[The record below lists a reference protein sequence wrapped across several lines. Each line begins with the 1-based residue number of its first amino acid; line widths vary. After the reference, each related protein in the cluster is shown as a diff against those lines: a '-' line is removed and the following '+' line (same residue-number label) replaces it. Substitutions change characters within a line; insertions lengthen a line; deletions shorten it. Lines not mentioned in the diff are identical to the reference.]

1 MQHPDRSLIDNNM
14 PYLENAQQNLLS
26 TAAAILER
34 LQDFVKTIPTLLVP
48 QVVHVEVSLESQLS
62 DAIAEAVRDREFRQ
76 QLLDRPKQALASR
89 NLRIPPLQEVTVLA
103 ATSTQTYLVLPISTE
118 AEIER
123 VRAGVNSPRSLRSIR
138 SKILLNA
145 FEDPD
150 YRSRLVADPKAV
162 LIEAGFQIP
171 IETQVR
177 VLENSS
183 EHLYLVI
190 PAIH

>member
-1 MQHPDRSLIDNNM
+1 MQHPDRSLIDNKM

-171 IETQVR
+171 IDTQVR

>member
-171 IETQVR
+171 IDTQVR

>member
-1 MQHPDRSLIDNNM
+1 M
-14 PYLENAQQNLLS
+14 PYLENAQQNLVS

-34 LQDFVKTIPTLLVP
+34 LQHFVKTIPTLLVP

-62 DAIAEAVRDREFRQ
+62 DAIAQAVRDRSFRQ
-76 QLLDRPKQALASR
+76 QLLDRPKQALAR
-89 NLRIPPLQEVTVLA
+89 VNIRTPPQQEISVLE
-103 ATSTQTYLVLPISTE
+103 ATSTQTYLVLPIATE
-118 AEIER
+118 DEIER
-123 VRAGVNSPRSLRSIR
+123 VRAGVNSQRSLRSIR

-150 YRSRLVADPKAV
+150 YRSRLVADPKTV

-171 IETQVR
+171 IDTQVR

>member
-1 MQHPDRSLIDNNM
+1 M

-34 LQDFVKTIPTLLVP
+34 LQHFVKTIPALLVP
-48 QVVHVEVSLESQLS
+48 QVVDVEVSLESRLS
-62 DAIAEAVRDREFRQ
+62 DAIAQAVRDPEFRQ
-76 QLLDRPKQALASR
+76 QLLDRPKQALAKV
-89 NLRIPPLQEVTVLA
+89 NIRIPPQQEIAVLE
-103 ATSTQTYLVLPISTE
+103 ATSTQTYLVLPIATDR
-118 AEIER
+118 EIEELQ
-123 VRAGVNSPRSLRSIR
+123 AGVNSHRSLRAIR

-145 FEDPD
+145 FADPD

-162 LIEAGFQIP
+162 LIEAGFQIS
-171 IETQVR
+171 IDTQVR
-177 VLENSS
+177 VLENSL

>member
-1 MQHPDRSLIDNNM
+1 MQHPDRSLTNHKM
-14 PYLENAQQNLLS
+14 PYLENAQQNLVS

-62 DAIAEAVRDREFRQ
+62 DAIAQAVRDRSFRQ
-76 QLLDRPKQALASR
+76 QLLDRPKQALAR
-89 NLRIPPLQEVTVLA
+89 VNIHTPPQQEISVLE
-103 ATSTQTYLVLPISTE
+103 ATSTQTYLVLPIATE
-118 AEIER
+118 DEIAL

-162 LIEAGFQIP
+162 LIEA
-171 IETQVR
+171 QVR
-177 VLENSS
+177 VLENSA

>member
-1 MQHPDRSLIDNNM
+1 M

-26 TAAAILER
+26 TVAAILER
-34 LQDFVKTIPTLLVP
+34 LQDFVKTIPKLLVP
-48 QVVHVEVSLESQLS
+48 QVVHVEVSLEAQLS
-62 DAIAEAVRDREFRQ
+62 DAIAQAVRDPEFRQ
-76 QLLDRPKQALASR
+76 QLLDRPKQALASIYIR
-89 NLRIPPLQEVTVLA
+89 LPPLQEVTVLA
-103 ATSTQTYLVLPISTE
+103 ATSTQTYLVLPIATE
-118 AEIER
+118 DEIER
-123 VRAGVNSPRSLRSIR
+123 VRAGVNSPRSLRALR

-171 IETQVR
+171 IDTQVR

>member
-1 MQHPDRSLIDNNM
+1 MQHPDRSLTDNKM
-14 PYLENAQQNLLS
+14 PYLENAQQNLLAN
-26 TAAAILER
+26 AAAILER
-34 LQDFVKTIPTLLVP
+34 LQHFVKTIPSLLVP

-62 DAIAEAVRDREFRQ
+62 DAIAQAVRDPEFRQ
-76 QLLDRPKQALASR
+76 QLLDRPKPALASQHV
-89 NLRIPPLQEVTVLA
+89 RIPPLQEVTVLE
-103 ATSTQTYLVLPISTE
+103 ATSAQTYLVLPIATDL
-118 AEIER
+118 EIEQLQ
-123 VRAGVNSPRSLRSIR
+123 AGVNSPRSLRSIR

-171 IETQVR
+171 IDTQVR

>member
-1 MQHPDRSLIDNNM
+1 MQHPDRSLTDNKM

-34 LQDFVKTIPTLLVP
+34 VQHFVKTIPTLLVP
-48 QVVHVEVSLESQLS
+48 QVVHVEVSLEAQLS
-62 DAIAEAVRDREFRQ
+62 DAIAQAVRDPEFRQ
-76 QLLDRPKQALASR
+76 QLLDRPKQALASIY
-89 NLRIPPLQEVTVLA
+89 LRLPPLQEVTVLA
-103 ATSTQTYLVLPISTE
+103 ATSAQTYLVLPIATE
-118 AEIER
+118 DEIER
-123 VRAGVNSPRSLRSIR
+123 VRAGVNSPRSLRAIR

-171 IETQVR
+171 IDTQVR
-177 VLENSS
+177 VLENSA

>member
-1 MQHPDRSLIDNNM
+1 MQHPDRSLTDNKM

-48 QVVHVEVSLESQLS
+48 QVVHVEVSLEAQLS
-62 DAIAEAVRDREFRQ
+62 DAIAEAVRDRSFRQ
-76 QLLDRPKQALASR
+76 QLLDRPKQALASL
-89 NLRIPPLQEVTVLA
+89 NIRIPPQQEVTVLE
-103 ATSTQTYLVLPISTE
+103 ATSAQTYLVLPIATE
-118 AEIER
+118 DEIER
-123 VRAGVNSPRSLRSIR
+123 VRAGVNSPRSLRAIR

-150 YRSRLVADPKAV
+150 YRSRLVADPKTV

-171 IETQVR
+171 IDTQVR
-177 VLENSS
+177 VLENSA